1 LNFSISGTNSLAL
14 LSSRIMP
21 FATLL
26 LVLASTGCASNS
38 SVQAQSQISKEADSA
53 LVESS
58 IPSSTVSKVWDPL
71 EPINRLVWD
80 FNYEILDRFLVKP
93 LTQGYVAVTPQP
105 IRTGLLNAAKNIE
118 EPVYFLNNLLQGK
131 GKDSATSIARFALNS
146 TIGVLGVFDVATAMG
161 FERKNESFGE
171 VLGVWGAGT
180 GPYLMLPALG
190 PSDIRSFTGR
200 VVDGYVWPNT
210 VIADPYLITALVV
223 SVLETRASLLDQ
235 EQVLKRSLD
244 QYLFVRD
251 AYFQRLE
258 FKVTDGV
265 INQKSEEELEQEQD
279 DFSDFEDLLYGT

>member
-1 LNFSISGTNSLAL
+1 
-14 LSSRIMP
+14 MP

>member
-1 LNFSISGTNSLAL
+1 
-14 LSSRIMP
+14 
-21 FATLL
+21 
-26 LVLASTGCASNS
+26 
-38 SVQAQSQISKEADSA
+38 
-53 LVESS
+53 
-58 IPSSTVSKVWDPL
+58 
-71 EPINRLVWD
+71 
-80 FNYEILDRFLVKP
+80 
-93 LTQGYVAVTPQP
+93 
-105 IRTGLLNAAKNIE
+105 
-118 EPVYFLNNLLQGK
+118 
-131 GKDSATSIARFALNS
+131 
-146 TIGVLGVFDVATAMG
+146 
-161 FERKNESFGE
+161 
-171 VLGVWGAGT
+171 
-180 GPYLMLPALG
+180 MLPALG